1 MNRFRGI
8 VLIAAGIL
16 ALYEGWRI
24 HTGSRMWLAFAVGL
38 MAICLGAWRLTQKR
52 PKPPEQRKDPPR

>member
-1 MNRFRGI
+1 MNQFRGV

-24 HTGSRMWLAFAVGL
+24 HTGNRMWLAYAVGL

-52 PKPPEQRKDPPR
+52 PKPPE